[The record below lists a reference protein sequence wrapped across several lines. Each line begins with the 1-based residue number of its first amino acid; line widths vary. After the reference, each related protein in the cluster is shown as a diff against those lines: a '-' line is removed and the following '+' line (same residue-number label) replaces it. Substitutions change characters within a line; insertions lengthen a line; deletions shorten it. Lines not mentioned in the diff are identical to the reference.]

1 MTHQTIRG
9 DASGS
14 VHVRRDTRTWS
25 GPVLAVALVSA
36 LLAGCAGSQTTD
48 PIEEAAEPSRA
59 APPIASSP
67 TRSAAFDAEGNP
79 YAPGTT
85 DLLARTFYFQYDRSE
100 LTPDALRTLQAH
112 AQTLSE
118 NPERTV
124 TIEGH
129 ADERGSRDYNLALGE
144 QRAQAVR
151 LFLVSTGVP
160 SRQIVTV
167 SYGEERPDDV
177 RHDEAGWSRNRRAF
191 MGYRQTGS
199 SLAYSPSTST
209 SR

>member
-1 MTHQTIRG
+1 MTHQMIRG
-9 DASGS
+9 RASGS
-14 VHVRRDTRTWS
+14 VHNRHDTRTWP
-25 GPVLAVALVSA
+25 GPVLAIALVSA
-36 LLAGCAGSQTTD
+36 VLTGCAGSRTAD
-48 PIEEAAEPSRA
+48 PIEEAVEPSLT

-67 TRSAAFDAEGNP
+67 VRPAAFDTDGNP

-100 LTPDALRTLQAH
+100 LSPDTLRSLKAH
-112 AQTLSE
+112 ARALND
-118 NPERTV
+118 NPDHMV

-144 QRAQAVR
+144 QRALAVR
-151 LFLVSTGVP
+151 VFLVSAGVS
-160 SRQIVTV
+160 SRQINTV

-177 RHDEAGWSRNRRAF
+177 RHDEAAWSRNRRAF
-191 MGYRQTGS
+191 MSYRQTGS
-199 SLAYSPSTST
+199 SLAYASSTST

>member
-1 MTHQTIRG
+1 MTHQTIPSA
-9 DASGS
+9 ASGCI
-14 VHVRRDTRTWS
+14 HGRRGARTWS
-25 GPVLAVALVSA
+25 APVLAVALVSA
-36 LLAGCAGSQTTD
+36 LLAGCAGSRSAD
-48 PIEEAAEPSRA
+48 PMEEVVEPSRA
-59 APPIASSP
+59 APPTASSP
-67 TRSAAFDAEGNP
+67 ARPAAFDGDGNP

-85 DLLARTFYFQYDRSE
+85 DLLARTLYFQYDRSE
-100 LTPDALRTLQAH
+100 LSPDALRTLKAH
-112 AQTLSE
+112 AQTL
-118 NPERTV
+118 NDHPDRTV

-144 QRAQAVR
+144 QRAHAVR
-151 LFLVSTGVP
+151 LFLVSAGVS

-177 RHDEAGWSRNRRAF
+177 RHDEAAWSRNRRAL

-199 SLAYSPSTST
+199 SLAYAPSTST

>member
-9 DASGS
+9 SACSS
-14 VHVRRDTRTWS
+14 VHGRRDTRTWS
-25 GPVLAVALVSA
+25 GPVLVVALASA
-36 LLAGCAGSQTTD
+36 LLAGCAGSQTAA

-67 TRSAAFDAEGNP
+67 ARPAAFDAQGNP
-79 YAPGTT
+79 YAPGST

-100 LTPDALRTLQAH
+100 LTPDALRTLKAH

-151 LFLVSTGVP
+151 LFLVSAGVP

-177 RHDEAGWSRNRRAF
+177 RHDEAAWSRNRRAF

-199 SLAYSPSTST
+199 SLAYSPSIST
-209 SR
+209 TR

>member
-14 VHVRRDTRTWS
+14 MHGRRGATTWS
-25 GPVLAVALVSA
+25 APVLALALVSA
-36 LLAGCAGSQTTD
+36 VLAGCAGSQSAD
-48 PIEEAAEPSRA
+48 PMEEAVEPSRA
-59 APPIASSP
+59 APPIASSS
-67 TRSAAFDAEGNP
+67 TRPAAFDAEGNP

-85 DLLARTFYFQYDRSE
+85 DLLARTFYFQYDRSV
-100 LTPDALRTLQAH
+100 LTPEALRILKAH
-112 AQTLSE
+112 AQTLSDH
-118 NPERTV
+118 PGRTV

-144 QRAQAVR
+144 QRAHAVR
-151 LFLVSTGVP
+151 LFLVSAGVP

-167 SYGEERPDDV
+167 SYGEERPNDI
-177 RHDEAGWSRNRRAF
+177 RHDEAAWSRNRRAF

-199 SLAYSPSTST
+199 SLAHASSTST

>member
-1 MTHQTIRG
+1 MTHQTISG
-9 DASGS
+9 GASSS
-14 VHVRRDTRTWS
+14 VHGARDARAWS
-25 GPVLAVALVSA
+25 GPVLAVALISA
-36 LLAGCAGSQTTD
+36 VLAGCAGSQSAD
-48 PIEEAAEPSRA
+48 PMEEAVEPSHA
-59 APPIASSP
+59 APPIASAP
-67 TRSAAFDAEGNP
+67 ARPAAFDADGNP

-85 DLLARTFYFQYDRSE
+85 DLLARTLYFEYDRSE
-100 LTPDALRTLQAH
+100 LTPAALRTLEEH
-112 AQTLSE
+112 ARTLSE
-118 NPERTV
+118 NPDRTV

-151 LFLVSTGVP
+151 LFLVSAGVP